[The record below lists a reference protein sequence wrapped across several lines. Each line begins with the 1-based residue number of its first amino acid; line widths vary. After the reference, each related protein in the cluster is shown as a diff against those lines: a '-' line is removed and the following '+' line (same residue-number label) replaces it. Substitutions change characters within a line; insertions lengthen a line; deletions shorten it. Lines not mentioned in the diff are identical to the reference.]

1 MKEVM
6 NPIVV
11 LLKEMKSF
19 FLRNSEIIIANFE
32 VITRRVDTSG
42 VVKHSIKI
50 FRSGDFFDFL
60 FSISSSLINEYSDD
74 FSMLLFDE
82 TLERFLSISDIH

>member
-1 MKEVM
+1 M

-11 LLKEMKSF
+11 LLKEIKSFF

-32 VITRRVDTSG
+32 VITRRVDSSG
-42 VVKHSIKI
+42 LVKHSIKI

-60 FSISSSLINEYSDD
+60 FSISSSLINEHSDD